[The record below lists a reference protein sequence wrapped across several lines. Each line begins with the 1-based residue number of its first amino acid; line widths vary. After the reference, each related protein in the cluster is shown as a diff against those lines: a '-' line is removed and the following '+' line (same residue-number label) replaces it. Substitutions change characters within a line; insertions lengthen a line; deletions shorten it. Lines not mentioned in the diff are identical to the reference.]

1 MEPIFKAD
9 QLLPKLIRLRDAPLY
24 LGMDKNRFNQE
35 VRSTLST
42 IPIGIQGVAFDRLEL
57 DNWADHYKALK
68 GRPAQRSTL
77 WKQNTEAY
85 QGFSKGA
92 KSGIS
97 TKGSGDSAFA
107 KAVEALNLS
116 KRKDF

>member
-1 MEPIFKAD
+1 MEPIVKAD

-57 DNWADHYKALK
+57 DNWAEHYKALK
-68 GRPAQRSTL
+68 GRAPRSSL
-77 WKQNTEAY
+77 CKNTEAY
-85 QGFSKGA
+85 QGLSKEA

-97 TKGSGDSAFA
+97 IKGFGGSAFA
-107 KAVEALNLS
+107 KAVAALNLS
-116 KRKDF
+116 KPKDF